1 MHFRYLIRE
10 LYYRKRRTLTATLG
24 LSIGIALLIIINA
37 TSMAYREAARMPLKE
52 IGADITVQR
61 NGDVPE
67 ELTGPVFPCSAVTI
81 RKQEVDR
88 IRALKGVQGFGQ
100 ALLLWVFDPDRFSI
114 LLGIDPENPTGPGIL
129 RNYVT
134 EGRFLEKGKSEALV
148 EAAFARQFK
157 IRAGDRVP
165 IADKIFP
172 VAGIVDA
179 SSAAKIAVANIYLPL
194 TEAQKMAATSKQVQK
209 VSPFAPEDVNIL
221 FIRADQKEISGVAA
235 AVKDILGKKSNVSTP
250 DSFLKLL
257 GNLFALSDRF
267 SLTASVIAILVTVLI
282 VFKTMAGNVAE
293 RAKEIGILKTVGWSN
308 RNVIFQLLGESV
320 FQCLAGGVLGL
331 VIAFLAAV
339 GLGFME
345 VHIPIPWEMS
355 PTPHFLPGGGDPVFK
370 TLRLPVQIP
379 WKLAS
384 FAVILSMFIGG
395 ITGGFLSR
403 HISRIKPSE
412 VLRYE

>member
-1 MHFRYLIRE
+1 MHFRYLIKE

-88 IRALKGVQGFGQ
+88 IRALKGVQGLGQ

-114 LLGIDPENPTGPGIL
+114 LLGIDPENPAGPGIL

-157 IRAGDRVP
+157 IRAGDKVP

-179 SSAAKIAVANIYLPL
+179 SGAAKIAVANIYLPL
-194 TEAQKMAATSKQVQK
+194 TEAQKMADTSKQVQK

-221 FIRADQKEISGVAA
+221 FIRADQKEISDVAA

-267 SLTASVIAILVTVLI
+267 SLAASLIAILVAVLI

-293 RAKEIGILKTVGWSN
+293 RAKEIGVLKTVGWSN
-308 RNVIFQLLGESV
+308 RNVILQLLGESV
-320 FQCLAGGVLGL
+320 LQCLAGGVLGL

>member
-1 MHFRYLIRE
+1 MHFRYLVKE
-10 LYYRKRRTLTATLG
+10 LYYRRRRTLAATLG
-24 LSIGIALLIIINA
+24 LSIGISLLIIINA

-67 ELTGPVFPCSAVTI
+67 ELTGPVFPCSTVTI
-81 RKQEVDR
+81 RKQEVDK
-88 IRALKGVQGFGQ
+88 IRKLKGIQGFGQ
-100 ALLLWVFDPDRFSI
+100 ALLIWVFDPDRFSI

-148 EAAFARQFK
+148 EAAYARQFK
-157 IRAGDRVP
+157 IRPGDRVS
-165 IADKIFP
+165 IADKHFP
-172 VAGIVDA
+172 VVGIVDA
-179 SSAAKIAVANIYLPL
+179 SRAAKIAVAHIYLPL
-194 TEAQKMAATSKQVQK
+194 KEAQKMATASKQVQK
-209 VSPFAPEDVNIL
+209 VSPFAQEDVNLL
-221 FIRADQKEISGVAA
+221 FIKADQREISDVAA
-235 AVKDILGKKSNVSTP
+235 AIKDILGKKSNVSTP

-257 GNLFALSDRF
+257 GNLFALSNRF
-267 SLTASVIAILVTVLI
+267 SLAASIIAIIVAVLI

-293 RAKEIGILKTVGWSN
+293 RANEIGVLKTVGWSN
-308 RNVIFQLLGESV
+308 RDVVLQLLGESV
-320 FQCLAGGVLGL
+320 LQCFAGGVLGL

-339 GLGFME
+339 GLGLME
-345 VHIPIPWEMS
+345 VRIPIPWEMS

-370 TLRLPVQIP
+370 TLLLPVQIP

-384 FAVILSMFIGG
+384 FAIILSMFIGG

>member
-1 MHFRYLIRE
+1 MHFRYLIKE

-67 ELTGPVFPCSAVTI
+67 KLTGPVFPCSAVTI

-88 IRALKGVQGFGQ
+88 IRALKGVQGFGL

-134 EGRFLEKGKSEALV
+134 EGRFLEKGKPEALV

-179 SSAAKIAVANIYLPL
+179 SGAAKIAVANIYLPL

-267 SLTASVIAILVTVLI
+267 SLAASLIAILVAVLI
-282 VFKTMAGNVAE
+282 VFKTMAANVAE
-293 RAKEIGILKTVGWSN
+293 RAKEIGVLKTVGWSN
-308 RNVIFQLLGESV
+308 RNVVLQLLGESV
-320 FQCLAGGVLGL
+320 LQCLAGGVLGL

-339 GLGFME
+339 ALGFME

-355 PTPHFLPGGGDPVFK
+355 PTPHFLPGGGDPIFK

>member
-1 MHFRYLIRE
+1 MHFRYLIKE

-61 NGDVPE
+61 NGNVPE

-88 IRALKGVQGFGQ
+88 IRTLKGIQGFGQ
-100 ALLLWVFDPDRFSI
+100 ALLLWVFDRDRFSI

-129 RNYVT
+129 RNYVA

-157 IRAGDRVP
+157 IRAGDRVS
-165 IADKIFP
+165 IADKNFP
-172 VAGIVDA
+172 VVGIVDA
-179 SSAAKIAVANIYLPL
+179 SGASKIAVANIYLPL
-194 TEAQKMAATSKQVQK
+194 TEAQKMAAASKQVQK

-221 FIRADQKEISGVAA
+221 FIRADQKEISNVAT

-267 SLTASVIAILVTVLI
+267 SLTASVIAILVAVLI

-293 RAKEIGILKTVGWSN
+293 RAKEIGVLKTVGWSN
-308 RNVIFQLLGESV
+308 RNVVLQLLGESV
-320 FQCLAGGVLGL
+320 LQCLAGGVLGL
-331 VIAFLAAV
+331 VIAFLTAV
-339 GLGFME
+339 GLGFVE
-345 VHIPIPWEMS
+345 VQIPIPWEMS
-355 PTPHFLPGGGDPVFK
+355 PTPHFLPGGGDPIFK
-370 TLRLPVQIP
+370 ILRLPVQIP